1 MKIKDILSIILA
13 IVAVV
18 SFIIF
23 FRSASDIEQF
33 TTAVWSCL
41 VTAVSVAILLVWNPW
56 LIGK

>member
-1 MKIKDILSIILA
+1 MKIKGILSIILV
-13 IVAVV
+13 IVVVV

-23 FRSASDIEQF
+23 FRSAQDVDQF

-41 VTAVSVAILLVWNPW
+41 LTAVSVAILLVWNPW